1 VPRCGIHSIVIGTLA
16 GQDLRAMHFDFLPK
30 VTHNEDAVREY
41 EREENHRIRRWLKR
55 LVIALPFILLIV
67 WLYFHWR

>member
-1 VPRCGIHSIVIGTLA
+1 
-16 GQDLRAMHFDFLPK
+16 MHFDFLPK